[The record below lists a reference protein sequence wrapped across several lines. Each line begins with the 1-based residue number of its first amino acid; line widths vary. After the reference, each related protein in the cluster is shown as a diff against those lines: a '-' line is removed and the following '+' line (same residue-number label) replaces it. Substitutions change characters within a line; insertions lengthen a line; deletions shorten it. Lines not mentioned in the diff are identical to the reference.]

1 VAHSANSIT
10 SAKLPA
16 TSAARNIAALLPVIA
31 LPAAAFLGYS
41 LPPWQFMWLLAFAIF
56 FALKW
61 ATWLRAHGETRSWT
75 RSFAYLFLWPGMD
88 AESFLAPAVRVAPPT
103 AKQWLATLA
112 QTLTGAALLWLV
124 VRRLPDIPLLC
135 GWTGMLG
142 AGLLLHFGSF
152 RLVALFWRWRGI
164 DARPIMDA
172 PLRSTSLAEFWGRRW
187 NLGFR
192 DLAHTLLFSP
202 AQRALGAAMATVLVF
217 IFSGLIH
224 DLVIS
229 VPARGGYGLPTLY
242 FLIQASALLF
252 ERSRRGRRL
261 GLACGTR
268 GWLFTLVFVAAPAC
282 ILFHPPFI
290 SRVFL
295 PFMRAIGAL

>member
-1 VAHSANSIT
+1 VADSIHSIAGAEPSQT
-10 SAKLPA
+10 SV
-16 TSAARNIAALLPVIA
+16 ARNIAALLPVIA
-31 LPAAAFLGYS
+31 LLAAAFLGYS
-41 LPPWQFMWLLAFAIF
+41 LPPWQFMWLLAFALF

-61 ATWLRAHGETRSWT
+61 ATWLLAHGETRPRT

-88 AESFLAPAVRVAPPT
+88 AESFLAPATSVAPPT
-103 AKQWLATLA
+103 AQQWLVALA
-112 QTLTGAALLWLV
+112 QTLAGAALLWV
-124 VRRLPDIPLLC
+124 VARCLPDIPLLR

-192 DLAHTLLFSP
+192 DLAHTLLFTP
-202 AQRALGAAMATVLVF
+202 AQRALGPAMATLVVF

-229 VPARGGYGLPTLY
+229 VPARGGYGLPTVY
-242 FLIQASALLF
+242 FLLQASGLLF
-252 ERSRRGRRL
+252 ERSRTGRRFGL
-261 GLACGTR
+261 GRGGR
-268 GWLFTLVFVAAPAC
+268 GWLFTVVFVAAPAC
-282 ILFHPPFI
+282 ILFHPAFI